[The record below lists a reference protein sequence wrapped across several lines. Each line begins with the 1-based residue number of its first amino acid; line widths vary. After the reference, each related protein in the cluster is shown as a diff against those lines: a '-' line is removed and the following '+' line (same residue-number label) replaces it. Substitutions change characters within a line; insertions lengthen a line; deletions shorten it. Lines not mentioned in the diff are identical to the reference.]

1 MTERIQAITMPK
13 WGLSMEEGTVVAWHV
28 ETGDEIH
35 ARDEIL
41 DIETSKITNGFESPV
56 GGTLRRR
63 AADEGATVPV
73 GGLLAVVAEA
83 SVSEPEI
90 DAFIKEFQAGFAVTA
105 ARTKAERPQAQTATV
120 DGRPVNYLSLGEA
133 DGAPLVLV
141 HGFGGDINS
150 WMFNL
155 PVLAERGRVI
165 AFDLPGHGGSSKDVG
180 AGDLASFAGALDGLL
195 AALGIERAHLAGHS
209 LGGAVALTLALD
221 RPGLVASLSLVAP
234 AGLGSEI
241 NNGYIEGFIAATR
254 RKELKEVLRALFADP
269 EGLGREMVNEVLKYK
284 RLDGVDAALR
294 KIAGA
299 VFPGGRQIQVAR
311 DRLGALEMPVQI
323 IWGTQDR
330 ILPAAHANGL
340 PPEIAV
346 HTIDRAGHM
355 VHMEAAGEVNRLIAK
370 FIA

>member
-1 MTERIQAITMPK
+1 M
-13 WGLSMEEGTVVAWHV
+13 
-28 ETGDEIH
+28 
-35 ARDEIL
+35 
-41 DIETSKITNGFESPV
+41 
-56 GGTLRRR
+56 
-63 AADEGATVPV
+63 PV

-90 DAFIKEFQAGFAVTA
+90 DAFIEEFQAGFAVTA
-105 ARTKAERPQAQTATV
+105 AITTAERPQTQTAAV
-120 DGRPVNYLSLGEA
+120 DGRPVNYLSLGDA
-133 DGAPLVLV
+133 DVVPLVLV

-165 AFDLPGHGGSSKDVG
+165 ALDLPGHGGSSKDVG
-180 AGDLASFAGALDGLL
+180 AGDLASLTGTLEGFLG
-195 AALGIERAHLAGHS
+195 ALGIERAHFVGHS
-209 LGGAVALTLALD
+209 LGGAVAITLALD
-221 RPGLVASLSLVAP
+221 HPGLVASLSLVAP

-241 NNGYIEGFIAATR
+241 NNDYLEGFIAATR

-269 EGLGREMVNEVLKYK
+269 ESLGREMVNEVLKYK

-330 ILPAAHANGL
+330 ILPAAHADGL

-346 HTIDRAGHM
+346 HTIDGAGHM

>member
-1 MTERIQAITMPK
+1 MAAAGLDQRLGAIGDLARCSEIVLLLEQLGSQLPLR
-13 WGLSMEEGTVVAWHV
+13 GFDVFRGGPRRHHVEGTEEIIAVGMRKSELLPYEAG
-28 ETGDEIH
+28 ETKRIVGNVR
-35 ARDEIL
+35 ARQRLLHD
-41 DIETSKITNGFESPV
+41 
-56 GGTLRRR
+56 
-63 AADEGATVPV
+63 
-73 GGLLAVVAEA
+73 LLAVVAEA

-90 DAFIKEFQAGFAVTA
+90 DAFIEEFQAGFAVTA
-105 ARTKAERPQAQTATV
+105 ARTTAERPQAQTAAV
-120 DGRPVNYLSLGEA
+120 DDRPVNYLSLGDA
-133 DGAPLVLV
+133 DVVPLVLV

-180 AGDLASFAGALDGLL
+180 AGDLASLTGTLEGFLG
-195 AALGIERAHLAGHS
+195 ALGIERAHFVGHS

-241 NNGYIEGFIAATR
+241 NNDYLEGFIVATR

-269 EGLGREMVNEVLKYK
+269 ESLGREMVNEVLKYK

-311 DRLGALEMPVQI
+311 DRL
-323 IWGTQDR
+323 
-330 ILPAAHANGL
+330 
-340 PPEIAV
+340 
-346 HTIDRAGHM
+346 
-355 VHMEAAGEVNRLIAK
+355 
-370 FIA
+370 